1 MPMGRKGSMP
11 SAAQAARRAAAK
23 ARTNMPAEKKME
35 SDKKK
40 QESEN
45 RKKKESAPAALI
57 QMMTGPI
64 PQVELQR
71 RSKMDPREGR
81 RLNALNLEMP
91 TMCLRYPEKSKAI
104 EKESEKEKES
114 DTTKKN
120 KDSIGSSGFS
130 YAKFDN
136 IDDVSSDDDD
146 NPPRAS
152 NVPPPDEGVPLTFLA
167 WSSEAAPDNGLFRP
181 CVDCGVATGRFC
193 DSNDITKDDCYA
205 SKRLPMEV
213 WNPHQRTPF
222 CSACE
227 KDKEVC
233 RFCRQERM
241 TDMCEADSDSDL
253 EPETVD
259 CKLTYDSEIFT
270 PYRLALRIFGATKNS
285 TRKWEQNWYYIVS
298 MLLIWWAKQIMEPRR
313 SGSD

>member
-1 MPMGRKGSMP
+1 
-11 SAAQAARRAAAK
+11 
-23 ARTNMPAEKKME
+23 ME

-91 TMCLRYPEKSKAI
+91 TMCLPYPEKSKAI
-104 EKESEKEKES
+104 EKESEKKKES
-114 DTTKKN
+114 DMTKKN

-152 NVPPPDEGVPLTFLA
+152 NVPPPAEGVPLTFLA
-167 WSSEAAPDNGLFRP
+167 WSSEAA
-181 CVDCGVATGRFC
+181 
-193 DSNDITKDDCYA
+193 SH
-205 SKRLPMEV
+205 E
-213 WNPHQRTPF
+213 
-222 CSACE
+222 
-227 KDKEVC
+227 
-233 RFCRQERM
+233 
-241 TDMCEADSDSDL
+241 
-253 EPETVD
+253 
-259 CKLTYDSEIFT
+259 
-270 PYRLALRIFGATKNS
+270 
-285 TRKWEQNWYYIVS
+285 
-298 MLLIWWAKQIMEPRR
+298 ML
-313 SGSD
+313 